1 MRPGAQAA
9 YSAKTN
15 DARGAAAFANE
26 VSAFN
31 RCGSMK
37 KQKPVYTKA
46 QHQILNP
53 AFVEK
58 KIQLHKNVKWTT
70 KDQRELFIM
79 VSQSVTRYVPNSDH
93 NNQMPMGFTN
103 LQMGHYNKISI
114 HTRDF
119 HQLAEVF
126 QQIADTLKQ
135 NADKVDQVL
144 TSEMDKYQT
153 HHLKNLLQNDELP

>member
-1 MRPGAQAA
+1 MRPGAQAVNT
-9 YSAKTN
+9 AKTN

-153 HHLKNLLQNDELP
+153 HHLKNLLQNNELP

>member
-1 MRPGAQAA
+1 MRSGAQAA

-15 DARGAAAFANE
+15 DARRTAAFANE
-26 VSAFN
+26 VPAFN
-31 RCGSMK
+31 RCGPMK

-153 HHLKNLLQNDELP
+153 HHLKNLLQNNDLP

>member
-1 MRPGAQAA
+1 VRPGAPAA
-9 YSAKTN
+9 YSPAAN
-15 DARGAAAFANE
+15 DPRRAAAFANE
-26 VSAFN
+26 VPAPN
-31 RCGSMK
+31 RGGPMK

-70 KDQRELFIM
+70 KDQRELFM
-79 VSQSVTRYVPNSDH
+79 MLSQSVTRYVPNSDH

-114 HTRDF
+114 HSRDF
-119 HQLAEVF
+119 RQMAQVF
-126 QQIADTLKQ
+126 QQIADAMLQ
-135 NADKVDQVL
+135 NADKLDQVL
-144 TSEMDKYQT
+144 TAEMDKYQT
-153 HHLKNLLQNDELP
+153 HHLKNLLNSDELP